1 MVAICVCWN
10 FMLMKDGPVNQMIMA
25 LGINFNKSWTA
36 DSTMAMWAIILVSVW
51 RSMGYYMVIYLA
63 ALQGVPRE
71 LYEAATVDGANKW
84 QQFRNVTL
92 PQIKPTTFFCTIML
106 VIGSFKI
113 YDTVAI
119 MTNGGPGRATKMLVT
134 YIYDVAF
141 NNIKYGQASAIA
153 MVLLVIV
160 LIVTI
165 IQFANEKNT
174 MSQTAVVTHQKAI
187 RKDNPVMK
195 VIGRVLL
202 YTVLIAM
209 ALFTLIPFVWMLSSS
224 LKLDQEVFQYPIR
237 WIPETFH
244 WENYRVIWERVSL
257 LTYFKNTAIIALAVT
272 FLQTLTSS
280 FAAYAFA
287 KLRFKGR
294 DLLFVAYIAT
304 IAVPWQAYMLPQ
316 FIMMRSM
323 GLYDTLLAMIVLQ
336 AFSAFGVFLMRQ
348 FYQGIPT
355 ELCEAAR
362 IDGLSE
368 YGIWAKIML
377 PLSTAAIAT
386 LVIFTFVGT
395 WNDYMGPMI
404 YLTRD
409 ENKTIQV
416 GLRRFIQEYTS
427 DYHLIMAASLV
438 SLLPVSVVFLCL
450 QKYFIEGIATSGLK
464 G

>member
-1 MVAICVCWN
+1 M
-10 FMLMKDGPVNQMIMA
+10 M
-25 LGINFNKSWTA
+25 
-36 DSTMAMWAIILVSVW
+36 
-51 RSMGYYMVIYLA
+51 
-63 ALQGVPRE
+63 
-71 LYEAATVDGANKW
+71 
-84 QQFRNVTL
+84 
-92 PQIKPTTFFCTIML
+92 
-106 VIGSFKI
+106 
-113 YDTVAI
+113 
-119 MTNGGPGRATKMLVT
+119 
-134 YIYDVAF
+134 
-141 NNIKYGQASAIA
+141 
-153 MVLLVIV
+153 
-160 LIVTI
+160 
-165 IQFANEKNT
+165 
-174 MSQTAVVTHQKAI
+174 QTAVKQKEI
-187 RKDNPVMK
+187 RKDNPTLRLIGK
-195 VIGRVLL
+195 VIL
-202 YTVLIAM
+202 YIVLIGL
-209 ALFTLIPFVWMLSSS
+209 ALLTLIPFVWMISSS
-224 LKLDQEVFQYPIR
+224 LKLDREVFVYPIR

-244 WENYRVIWERVSL
+244 WDNYVKIWEKVPL
-257 LTYFKNTAIIALAVT
+257 LTYFKNTAFIALVVT

-287 KLRFKGR
+287 KLNFKGR
-294 DLLFVAYIAT
+294 DILFLSYIAT

-323 GLYDTLLAMIVLQ
+323 GLYDTLWAMVVLQ

-348 FYQGIPT
+348 FYQSIPT

-409 ENKTIQV
+409 VNKTIQV
-416 GLRRFIQEYTS
+416 GLRRFIQENSS
-427 DYHLIMAASLV
+427 DYHLIMAASVV
-438 SLLPVSVVFLCL
+438 SLIPVSIVFLAL

>member
-1 MVAICVCWN
+1 
-10 FMLMKDGPVNQMIMA
+10 
-25 LGINFNKSWTA
+25 
-36 DSTMAMWAIILVSVW
+36 
-51 RSMGYYMVIYLA
+51 
-63 ALQGVPRE
+63 
-71 LYEAATVDGANKW
+71 
-84 QQFRNVTL
+84 
-92 PQIKPTTFFCTIML
+92 
-106 VIGSFKI
+106 
-113 YDTVAI
+113 
-119 MTNGGPGRATKMLVT
+119 
-134 YIYDVAF
+134 
-141 NNIKYGQASAIA
+141 
-153 MVLLVIV
+153 
-160 LIVTI
+160 
-165 IQFANEKNT
+165 

-287 KLRFKGR
+287 KLHFKGR

-362 IDGLSE
+362 IDGARELH
-368 YGIWAKIML
+368 IFWKIAM
-377 PLSTAAIAT
+377 PLLKPAWTT
-386 LVIFTFVGT
+386 LAVFSFVSN
-395 WNDYMGPMI
+395 WNDYFSPLI
-404 YLTRD
+404 
-409 ENKTIQV
+409 
-416 GLRRFIQEYTS
+416 FIQSNALKTMPLALQTMS
-427 DYHLIMAASLV
+427 GGAGVVARAGTVGAATFLTTLPSILVFAIMRGKVMETMSY
-438 SLLPVSVVFLCL
+438 S
-450 QKYFIEGIATSGLK
+450 GIKS
-464 G
+464 

>member
-1 MVAICVCWN
+1 M
-10 FMLMKDGPVNQMIMA
+10 
-25 LGINFNKSWTA
+25 
-36 DSTMAMWAIILVSVW
+36 
-51 RSMGYYMVIYLA
+51 
-63 ALQGVPRE
+63 
-71 LYEAATVDGANKW
+71 
-84 QQFRNVTL
+84 
-92 PQIKPTTFFCTIML
+92 
-106 VIGSFKI
+106 
-113 YDTVAI
+113 
-119 MTNGGPGRATKMLVT
+119 
-134 YIYDVAF
+134 
-141 NNIKYGQASAIA
+141 
-153 MVLLVIV
+153 
-160 LIVTI
+160 
-165 IQFANEKNT
+165 
-174 MSQTAVVTHQKAI
+174 
-187 RKDNPVMK
+187 
-195 VIGRVLL
+195 
-202 YTVLIAM
+202 
-209 ALFTLIPFVWMLSSS
+209 
-224 LKLDQEVFQYPIR
+224 
-237 WIPETFH
+237 
-244 WENYRVIWERVSL
+244 SL

-304 IAVPWQAYMLPQ
+304 IAVPWPAYMLPQ